1 MSDVETQDEVVTDVD
16 LNRQHIDAFI
26 DQIQA
31 NNWNQAEKS
40 FSDLVGGRLATALD
54 QQKAK
59 IAGQVFDTTDVE
71 FEDEEDVELNA
82 SAESDE
88 EYEDEVDLTPD
99 DFDIEDDEDELEN

>member
-71 FEDEEDVELNA
+71 FEDEE
-82 SAESDE
+82 
-88 EYEDEVDLTPD
+88 EVDLNQD